1 MSRALETACAL
12 AEATGLTPAVNI
24 DLAEFRELP
33 DFRGFARS
41 ILESRYPI
49 ITLPDE
55 CTEEGWWTGVEEQE
69 EALYERAGRAAVW
82 LRERHQDTDDRVLLV
97 THGGFGSA
105 LLSTFL
111 GLPPCGYMRF
121 WQANCGYTVLDVVRG
136 GVQLFKLSCT
146 WHIPPE
152 DWT

>member
-1 MSRALETACAL
+1 L
-12 AEATGLTPAVNI
+12 AETTGLQPIVRI

-33 DFRGFARS
+33 DFRGFPRS
-41 ILESRYPI
+41 ILESRYP
-49 ITLPDE
+49 TVELPDG
-55 CTEEGWWTGVEEQE
+55 CTEEGWWSGVQEQE
-69 EALYERAGRAAVW
+69 EILYERAARAATW
-82 LRERHQDTDDRVLLV
+82 LRERYAATDDRVLLV

-121 WQANCGYTVLDVVRG
+121 WQANCGYTVLDVEPLGVR
-136 GVQLFKLSCT
+136 LFKLSCT